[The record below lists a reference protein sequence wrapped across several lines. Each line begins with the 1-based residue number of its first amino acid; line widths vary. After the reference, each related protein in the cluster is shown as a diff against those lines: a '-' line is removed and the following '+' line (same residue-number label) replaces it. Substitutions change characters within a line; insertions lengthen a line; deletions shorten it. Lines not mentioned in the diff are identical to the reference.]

1 MQNKSFRANGM
12 SHRKTI
18 SMGHGKK
25 CPIEKRS
32 QCDTTKNVAQK
43 NDLNA
48 TQEVKMNNLM
58 DTYITF
64 TEKKIKKYM
73 KTLLAKQ
80 YDENLVNEYLKTY
93 INARYYNIQN
103 ADKPARAFYL
113 RILEELEYKEDI
125 LMKKCEEEAQNLD
138 EKQRNLNI
146 IYNLKELFAYIL
158 FFDNVRNVENFK
170 TIDNIKEIISK
181 MVQTANTLF
190 DAGIS
195 QSAEKKLYEEMKND
209 MLEKEIFLEKFD
221 TDEFALQ
228 FENSK
233 VKDEIYF
240 VTLEQ
245 KVKMPMQYSEEA
257 IEKVYHE
264 GIVAED
270 KLQVE
275 YILLSVVVIS
285 DIVNGNFNDKYIA
298 EFTSTLFKKKQ
309 KLDSVLSI
317 LGNQALQDK
326 ISLNI
331 MYSDYKKN
339 QKSVLEYTK
348 KGYNFTITLDNEA
361 KSIEDVEEL
370 KMFKMVIV
378 PQKLLLYKDIKSN
391 KEMFNNVIFK

>member
-1 MQNKSFRANGM
+1 
-12 SHRKTI
+12 
-18 SMGHGKK
+18 
-25 CPIEKRS
+25 
-32 QCDTTKNVAQK
+32 
-43 NDLNA
+43 
-48 TQEVKMNNLM
+48 MNNLM

-317 LGNQALQDK
+317 IGNQALQDK